1 MRRTASNGITINNV
15 LVEWVVEIWIYQIL
29 MACFLGGL
37 IGFIGRKTLKEAHR
51 RQLIDHES
59 FLAYGVGLAFLV
71 LGIVGVLGS
80 DDVLAAF
87 VAGNR

>member
-1 MRRTASNGITINNV
+1 MRRSPTETLGQV
-15 LVEWVVEIWIYQIL
+15 LAEWVVETWIYQICL
-29 MACFLGGL
+29 AIFMGFL
-37 IGFIGRKTLKEAHR
+37 IGFIGRKTLKEAHK

-71 LGIVGVLGS
+71 LGVLGILGS

-87 VAGNR
+87 VAGNS